1 MKTAVIYARYSS
13 DSQTEQSIEG
23 QLRVCHEY
31 AKQHDTVILDAYI
44 DRAMTGTND
53 NRPAFQKMIRDSEKQ
68 HWDYVIVYKLDR
80 FARNKYESVINKKRL
95 QDNNVKL
102 MSAME
107 NLTDTPEGRMMECFL
122 EGMNQYFSEELMQKV
137 RRGLNESWLKGNAT
151 GGRKVFGYD
160 VVNQKYVIN
169 EKEAATILE
178 IFTKYS
184 QGYTAEEIAK
194 SLQERGIKYHDE
206 KYLSNRTIFKLL
218 HKLKYTGKVEH
229 GGIVYDKVYPQ
240 IISDELWRKVEMIHQ
255 QNKIAPSSKKAV
267 YEYILT
273 GKLVCGVCKKKMS
286 GASGSSKAKRVHYY
300 YVCNSHK
307 KGEKCTTTSVQKD
320 YIEDLVI
327 NSTMAF
333 LSDDETVTRI
343 ANSVYTILEKEAKDN
358 SSLKLL
364 ENKKAQAQKSA
375 SNIIKAIE
383 EGIITEQTKTR
394 LKELEMQIN
403 QYDFEID
410 KEKQKTHQYLSR
422 EQIKNYISSK
432 FNANSTDLQFRK
444 MIVNTF
450 IREIIF
456 FEDKLIITYNFAPPT
471 ETVAI
476 DAKATIEIEK
486 QSESAFSFY
495 QNYSSILSKGAPKKE
510 RKWRFFFLSIEGSD
524 PSRTIVRR
532 HCVPRH
538 FFRIGRVVIM

>member
-1 MKTAVIYARYSS
+1 M
-13 DSQTEQSIEG
+13 
-23 QLRVCHEY
+23 
-31 AKQHDTVILDAYI
+31 
-44 DRAMTGTND
+44 
-53 NRPAFQKMIRDSEKQ
+53 
-68 HWDYVIVYKLDR
+68 YKLDR

-151 GGRKVFGYD
+151 DGRKVFGYD

-169 EKEAATILE
+169 EKEANTILE

-307 KGEKCTTTSVQKD
+307 KREK
-320 YIEDLVI
+320 
-327 NSTMAF
+327 
-333 LSDDETVTRI
+333 
-343 ANSVYTILEKEAKDN
+343 
-358 SSLKLL
+358 
-364 ENKKAQAQKSA
+364 
-375 SNIIKAIE
+375 
-383 EGIITEQTKTR
+383 
-394 LKELEMQIN
+394 
-403 QYDFEID
+403 
-410 KEKQKTHQYLSR
+410 
-422 EQIKNYISSK
+422 
-432 FNANSTDLQFRK
+432 
-444 MIVNTF
+444 
-450 IREIIF
+450 
-456 FEDKLIITYNFAPPT
+456 
-471 ETVAI
+471 
-476 DAKATIEIEK
+476 
-486 QSESAFSFY
+486 
-495 QNYSSILSKGAPKKE
+495 
-510 RKWRFFFLSIEGSD
+510 
-524 PSRTIVRR
+524 
-532 HCVPRH
+532 
-538 FFRIGRVVIM
+538 